1 MRLSTRVIGIGITV
15 FLLGSILLLMAFG
28 LWKTESTKVPAK
40 FTSGEFSGQSNPAD
54 IRGSYSFADIERNF
68 SIPATV

>member
-28 LWKTESTKVPAK
+28 LWKTEGTKVSAK
-40 FTSGEFSGQSNPAD
+40 FTSGEFSGRAIRLISEDRIALPISKGISQSLQL
-54 IRGSYSFADIERNF
+54 Y
-68 SIPATV
+68 